1 MNFSCFFDAATLPDL
16 GPVFTEY
23 KNNPEGAIKRL
34 MAERTGD
41 ARAVVERG
49 DIGTIDL
56 IYGNSKGG
64 LAHIAMKH
72 PEIIGMLPS
81 LLRNGKLVKK
91 PGARKVFLISERD
104 PADVVVVALDWY
116 GAAKTWVV
124 TSYAD
129 VQGLFTGGLKTM
141 NTESLDSVKVDIL
154 YTGQWTKE
162 ILGHEMQTV
171 NTFDSTTAP
180 MSALARLKLLK
191 ELSDNRRERNS
202 LGDGA
207 MAAMKRLK
215 LVKRGNEIR
224 ALLGMN
230 AAVAKPPEPQATG
243 TVQPTEADG
252 MQATTPEPK
261 PEEQNPHVKAL
272 QDLAAGTPADAEP
285 EGPIELTGKEFG
297 DFPDTH
303 EGRGELRKVVE
314 ENFRNILGKTF
325 YSRALNAEVELRDSK
340 QTPAKFFFKNF
351 NPKKLKSV
359 AAIGHLIRNGVKFKP
374 SGKPYDKSD
383 TNTKLYHYL
392 RTEFVLDGE
401 LLAARIVVKEDVDGH
416 FHYDHT
422 IHQSSVVLDNAG
434 NGYGPE
440 GPLHPLKEP
449 TGVYGTQVG
458 RLGAHLISVED
469 GDDYVLLDSTG
480 QGGRAFVF
488 NLFIE
493 GEEPEVV
500 EAEDVEDDDALS
512 DDPNSPNYRYKDTGY
527 IADSRKEKAADTI
540 MTARKKGQR
549 LRASDI
555 DFDALE
561 QNPRQAKEMVVKAN
575 LFGKTDWQA
584 LQDSGMEPAAGFLI
598 DKIYSSIAPEPG
610 KDSPDERRDYA
621 MGLESIRD
629 RLQDKKTVDEVLAVV
644 NEIKDELNGVSMSPS
659 EAEEYELLTERMRE
673 LGAERKAL
681 DDSSKAIYAQMQV
694 EEVAKVQAQ
703 RVVDQRQRRGW
714 SVSAEQQQTLGEA
727 TAKVDALRAQF
738 VAIRGDVNPRIEA
751 IETQLTNLRRQR
763 EVLTMVSRARN
774 LKENPSTRAWL
785 TFGERFIKLTHYRSY
800 QGSETFAGHVTNAK
814 AGKIQDWSWADKE
827 RPTVPKEA
835 TRQEVNFQLRVA
847 EQFERRGGKPVQVN
861 STRALKDMLGLR
873 DVQSGNWVLK
883 DPNSAKFHVEQTAGA
898 MSDLADVLD
907 IDVAALGLGGRLGM
921 AFGARGTG
929 GKNAARAHYESVHRV
944 INLTKMGGGG
954 CLGHELFHAIDNIL
968 HELVKQ
974 EVSGAKGD
982 FVTNNPDL
990 LPPGA
995 IKDAVMEL
1003 RQAMLTGNA
1012 RLTERIAFT
1021 DQDVKQ
1027 ARYNI
1032 ERPRNAIATAIKGA
1046 GNAQDAVLAVDANFA
1061 GRSDARSLKN
1071 RKVWRK
1077 MAAAFYAKE
1086 GETSVDLPTGPA
1098 VSNFAKEAQVLDGG
1112 TYGKYWSETE
1122 EMAARGF
1129 QAWLEDKLASMDRR
1143 NDYLSVFADNKYHV
1157 DPLLGIEWKPYPE
1170 GEERVRINAAFERL
1184 FAAIRQAQV
1193 FEKASQNTALLDSIF
1208 LK

>member
-1 MNFSCFFDAATLPDL
+1 MCLPDFDHAILDSVTPSDL

-23 KNNPEGAIKRL
+23 RNDPEGAIKRL
-34 MAERTGD
+34 LVEQTGD
-41 ARAVVERG
+41 AKAVWSRPE
-49 DIGTIDL
+49 IGSIDL
-56 IYGNSKGG
+56 IWGG
-64 LAHIAMKH
+64 DKFGLKKIAKKH
-72 PEIIGMLPS
+72 PEALEKIP
-81 LLRNGKLVKK
+81 LLLKRGRLIW
-91 PGARKVFLISERD
+91 GEGGGKVFLVDDGNPVHVTVIS
-104 PADVVVVALDWY
+104 LSY
-116 GAAKTWVV
+116 LGAAKAWIL
-124 TSYAD
+124 TSYDDTKGRASGILASVD
-129 VQGLFTGGLKTM
+129 TKK
-141 NTESLDSVKVDIL
+141 LDSAKMDCRSTVPMLV
-154 YTGQWTKE
+154 E
-162 ILGHEMQTV
+162 ILGHDMNSV
-171 NTFDSTTAP
+171 NIFDNAAP
-180 MSALARLKLLK
+180 LSAL
-191 ELSDNRRERNS
+191 E
-202 LGDGA
+202 
-207 MAAMKRLK
+207 RLK
-215 LVKRGNEIR
+215 LVKRLLELRNEANGLGRGGAAAMRKLKIAKETREIR
-224 ALLGMN
+224 QKLGLGGN
-230 AAVAKPPEPQATG
+230 ATAQEQQATD
-243 TVQPTEADG
+243 TVQR
-252 MQATTPEPK
+252 
-261 PEEQNPHVKAL
+261 V
-272 QDLAAGTPADAEP
+272 AAGTPADAES

-314 ENFRNILGKTF
+314 ENFRNILGRTF

-392 RTEFVLDGE
+392 RAEFVLDGE

-449 TGVYGTQVG
+449 TGVHGTQVG
-458 RLGAHLISVED
+458 RLDAHLISVED

-493 GEEPEVV
+493 GEEPELV
-500 EAEDVEDDDALS
+500 EAEDVEDEDALS

-738 VAIRGDVNPRIEA
+738 VAIRGGVNPRIEVMDKHMA
-751 IETQLTNLRRQR
+751 DLRRQR

-800 QGSETFAGHVTNAK
+800 QWSSTFAGHVTNAK

-1003 RQAMLTGNA
+1003 RQAMLTGNV

-1061 GRSDARSLKN
+1061 GRSDPRSLKN

-1143 NDYLSVFADNKYHV
+1143 NDYLSVFADNKHHV

-1208 LK
+1208 GRQ